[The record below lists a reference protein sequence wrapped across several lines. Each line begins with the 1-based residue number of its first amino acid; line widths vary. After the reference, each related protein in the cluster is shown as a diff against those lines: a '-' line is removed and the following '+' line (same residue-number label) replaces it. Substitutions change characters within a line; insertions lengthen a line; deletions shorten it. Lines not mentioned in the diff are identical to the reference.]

1 MLQIKVGGLDSIPS
15 VYFKTSPSLKEFNTC
30 WHSGRV
36 PKVQWDLR
44 EITYGKINVAA
55 ASFFLALAHRVR
67 QYTDVPQELLLDYH
81 PKVFSFLT
89 EIKFFEIAEEYD
101 LFELPY
107 PIGGYSDLNINP
119 KTQIVSLDQILNRP
133 DIFDS
138 NTLSFWKRAH
148 REQFR
153 KFLIADCSD
162 LFRSVQMGPSEKD
175 LPLIISRICAEIA
188 INSLLW
194 GQATAFLGL
203 QRSRNLIGVSV
214 IDVGKGFRQSFK
226 EKNIHSEI
234 MQSVDGEY
242 ADLHACLLASIT
254 NEKHFG
260 LKRAI
265 ENVISAG
272 GNISIGSGSA
282 EVHWGEKLWS
292 NFIQRYSNYGIED
305 AISEIGESV
314 YKAAAENKKDGYV
327 RIWNNSIRGVRV
339 NFSMPV
345 QGGN

>member
-1 MLQIKVGGLDSIPS
+1 MLKIKVGGLDSIPS
-15 VYFKTSPSLKEFNTC
+15 VYFKTSPSLKEFNTY

-36 PKVQWDLR
+36 PRVQWDLR
-44 EITYGKINVAA
+44 EIAYGKINVAA
-55 ASFFLALAHRVR
+55 ASLFLALAHRVR
-67 QYTDVPQELLLDYH
+67 QYTRAPQEILLDYH
-81 PKVFSFLT
+81 PKIFAFLT
-89 EIKFFEIAEEYD
+89 EIKFFNVADEYD

-119 KTQIVSLDQILNRP
+119 RTQILSLDQFSTRP
-133 DIFDS
+133 DIFDIEE
-138 NTLSFWKRAH
+138 LAEWKRVH

-153 KFLIADCSD
+153 KLLIADCSD

-203 QRSRNLIGVSV
+203 QRSRNLIGISV

-234 MQSVDGEY
+234 MQSANGEN
-242 ADLHACLLASIT
+242 ADLYACLLASIT

-282 EVHWGEKLWS
+282 EVHWGEKLWCS
-292 NFIQRYSNYGIED
+292 FIEHCRDYGVKA
-305 AISEIGESV
+305 AISEIGKLTF
-314 YKAAAENKKDGYV
+314 KAGTENKKDGYV